1 MATFLKFRAV
11 YASSRFQNIA
21 TMSTTPT
28 HRAGFF
34 ADPHALL
41 RGGVGGGMS
50 SAHSIIMKDF
60 DGEHVQVR
68 SLANGGSHAK
78 QLNGAIDTL
87 PTTFQVVVSVVLGV
101 ILVSQL
107 LLTTSLFLQRKK
119 RVFQFAQ
126 TSALFVFLVAAAT
139 GTAGCYLFVYVS
151 NTGCL
156 LRGPFIFTAISVMAS
171 TVAARAWRISSLMTN
186 PLMTMGGSNT
196 ENSLDGH
203 SSRIELMRTA
213 LLRALSI
220 LAGCECTLRP
230 LLIANLNRSST
241 GSSTCNGPGRMKS
254 NKLRLQVSS
263 GKMMLVIAIL
273 AAPQLMWQI
282 VTIAV
287 PGMRPSLEI
296 VELDIVPS
304 LSREECISPAPG
316 AWPFWV
322 GVILAAFPLGCAYLL
337 NSRPKREL
345 DQLPDTVDEL
355 SQLQSSLRTAVQ
367 ILLVGAP
374 TYYMA
379 IALNVKAYACISM
392 VLGLVLPLCHQIVYL
407 KVKSMDIATTT
418 KRGNTATSG
427 SGMDRDSKSP
437 GAYASKM
444 VDMYERI
451 GQDEM
456 CVAVVDETLMS
467 FSKNKSS
474 ALGIGLSKAKE
485 EVGAGFTKKIWK
497 ISARKSSASL
507 SSCSTRRAKR

>member
-1 MATFLKFRAV
+1 
-11 YASSRFQNIA
+11 
-21 TMSTTPT
+21 
-28 HRAGFF
+28 
-34 ADPHALL
+34 
-41 RGGVGGGMS
+41 MS

-156 LRGPFIFTAISVMAS
+156 LRGPVIFTAISVMAS

-287 PGMRPSLEI
+287 PGMRPSLEL

-367 ILLVGAP
+367 ILLVGDPYVLYGNCTKCEGICLYFNGTWSRPASVSS
-374 TYYMA
+374 
-379 IALNVKAYACISM
+379 NCISESEIN
-392 VLGLVLPLCHQIVYL
+392 GH
-407 KVKSMDIATTT
+407 SNND
-418 KRGNTATSG
+418 
-427 SGMDRDSKSP
+427 
-437 GAYASKM
+437 
-444 VDMYERI
+444 
-451 GQDEM
+451 
-456 CVAVVDETLMS
+456 
-467 FSKNKSS
+467 
-474 ALGIGLSKAKE
+474 KA
-485 EVGAGFTKKIWK
+485 W
-497 ISARKSSASL
+497 
-507 SSCSTRRAKR
+507 